1 MYKTYRYLLALISA
15 AIIIVLALIY
25 SIAFGEKHESF
36 FSDIADLIQQIIPN
50 LIASLLI
57 YLCVYWF
64 IERFVDDYYLINMI
78 NGMSP
83 SKTSE
88 ELLKDSSIENL
99 KSLYKE
105 LEGFRDKLKNEIGV
119 ALVAANKST
128 TIEERN
134 ILDSKLKGLYL
145 KLNDIELQ
153 VANIGEKLDIST
165 LGERDAEIKELK
177 LKNKELLGVI
187 AKHKEI
193 AKKINEDSN
202 KI

>member
-15 AIIIVLALIY
+15 AIIIVLTLIY
-25 SIAFGEKHESF
+25 SIAFRKHESSF
-36 FSDIADLIQQIIPN
+36 LDIADLIQQIIPN

-78 NGMSP
+78 DGMSS

-99 KSLYKE
+99 KSFYKE
-105 LEGFRDKLKNEIGV
+105 LEGFRDKLKNEISV

>member
-15 AIIIVLALIY
+15 AIIIVLTLIY
-25 SIAFGEKHESF
+25 SIAFRKHESSF
-36 FSDIADLIQQIIPN
+36 LDIADLIQQIIPN

-78 NGMSP
+78 NGMSS

-99 KSLYKE
+99 KSFYKE
-105 LEGFRDKLKNEIGV
+105 LEGFRDKLKNEISV

>member
-15 AIIIVLALIY
+15 AIIIVLTLIY
-25 SIAFGEKHESF
+25 SIAFRKHESSF
-36 FSDIADLIQQIIPN
+36 LDIADLIQQIIPN

-78 NGMSP
+78 NGMSS

-99 KSLYKE
+99 KSFYKE
-105 LEGFRDKLKNEIGV
+105 LEGFRDKLKNEISV

-153 VANIGEKLDIST
+153 VENIGEKLDIST